1 MFFLEKKQYRKKNKL
16 TTQSQGT
23 ANFHKT
29 VPALNL
35 MNNIARHQIRTREQ
49 NQIKRTLKERI
60 YLLKYKKQSSNFNE
74 KQLDG
79 EKIKL
84 REGEP

>member
-1 MFFLEKKQYRKKNKL
+1 
-16 TTQSQGT
+16 
-23 ANFHKT
+23 
-29 VPALNL
+29 

-60 YLLKYKKQSSNFNE
+60 YFLKYKKQSSNFNE